1 MYGNSYAKEADK
13 LAENNACGT
22 SEISK
27 WLTHALGKNKLIVSS
42 SSTNEAQPSVETVLT
57 IAETLKI
64 NIKELLYFKQTCN
77 QDDNTQ
83 I

>member
-1 MYGNSYAKEADK
+1 MAIVMQKKRINWLKIMLVEQ
-13 LAENNACGT
+13 

-27 WLTHALGKNKLIVSS
+27 WLAHALGKNKLIVSS
-42 SSTNEAQPSVETVLT
+42 SSTNKAQPSVETVLT

-64 NIKELLYFKQTCN
+64 NIKELLYFTQTCN

>member
-1 MYGNSYAKEADK
+1 MAIVMQKKRINWLKIMLVEQ
-13 LAENNACGT
+13 

-27 WLTHALGKNKLIVSS
+27 WLAHALGKNKLIVSS
-42 SSTNEAQPSVETVLT
+42 SSTNEAQPSVEIVLT

-64 NIKELLYFKQTCN
+64 NIKELLYFTQTCN

>member
-1 MYGNSYAKEADK
+1 MAIVMQKKRINWLKIMLVEQ
-13 LAENNACGT
+13 

-27 WLTHALGKNKLIVSS
+27 WLAHALGKNKLIVSS

-64 NIKELLYFKQTCN
+64 NIKELLYFTQTCN